1 MLIKKSFP
9 SECDA
14 CGAPGPHPLGAAAM
28 AQGATG
34 RWCEVLWL
42 CRTCAD
48 ELVMTA
54 EEAAYLII
62 SGKNDL
68 TGWWEFDYDAS
79 TVATMQREAF
89 VKSAIFPEEK

>member
-1 MLIKKSFP
+1 MLIKKSFA
-9 SECDA
+9 SECDT
-14 CGAPGPHPLGAAAM
+14 CDAPGPHPHGAAAL

-48 ELVMTA
+48 EPVMTA

-68 TGWWEFDYDAS
+68 TGWCEFDYDAAD
-79 TVATMQREAF
+79 VARRQREAF
-89 VKSAIFPEEK
+89 VQSAIFPSEK